1 MKTETTLNSIFDASM
16 INPEI
21 TVAKAY
27 GIKMNSN
34 NELEAVLIKSHPDIY
49 ELLED
54 LSLDKIYLNYSF
66 LSLVTTG
73 WAAPLGKDGEVEGL
87 PSQHKDKRRVTLV
100 SALDINAKEIY
111 GSIIEFKDTDERV
124 FDFNDATGL
133 LANAISSLV

>member
-1 MKTETTLNSIFDASM
+1 M

-21 TVAKAY
+21 IEAKAY
-27 GIKMNSN
+27 GIKLNIN
-34 NELEAVLIKSHPDIY
+34 NELEAVLIKNHVDVY
-49 ELLED
+49 ELIEQ
-54 LSLDKIYLNYSF
+54 LSLDRVYLNYSF
-66 LSLVTTG
+66 LSIVTTG

-111 GSIIEFKDTDERV
+111 GSVIEFQDSDERV

-133 LANAISSLV
+133 LASAIDSLV

>member
-27 GIKMNSN
+27 GIKMNSS
-34 NELEAVLIKSHPDIY
+34 NELEAVLIKKHEDVY
-49 ELLED
+49 ELIED